1 MHLKYLSLCLFSLG
15 LTACAQH
22 SLRPSVA
29 SANLDQKVIQGMNAM
44 YEYPS
49 YDYRGHFKV
58 NVDSNQP
65 NKISTVEKSA
75 QLDAE
80 VQKKVDQYLREQKI
94 NLNKKQK
101 QALYAAIANEQS
113 VSGVS
118 GELRSEK
125 VNAVLINLLNDL
137 QFSYDGSVHYRQ
149 KMGSLNLTARY
160 EKPTLLVQAKLP
172 MVLDLKDYKFYVNYF
187 GLMPYL
193 VNKDNQ
199 NNLAYVDFS
208 KYKDL
213 FTNVDMKK
221 FVEYAKAS
229 GAVSYRLADPQN
241 LQRLPITEAD
251 RKAGIVEKIRLK
263 DTVEELLLQVDLYG
277 QVNEKYLQKSVLGFD
292 DQKIA
297 ESIATELAA
306 SEAKKKSG
314 GAEGQKVSSE
324 DAAAVSQQ
332 LYSLI
337 NAHFGGTLASEEG
350 DEEQSSAAQDAAAAA
365 EEASASGQDEDAADV
380 AVADAEQTTQDED
393 GPTLTEEQCVEL
405 QTLKKPVVLGDIN
418 YCQIYGVDVLDQS
431 VESTQKTQIKSR
443 QAALKQTFAAYDQ
456 NQFVNDEAFKA
467 LWLKHK
473 AEIEQALPK
482 QRNPITI
489 DVGLDEKGRAV
500 NVDYD
505 IAYTPAEFNHRFNIK
520 ADMQILNYGKATS
533 INQQQLKQAKSV
545 AETSKGSLFENFVKG
560 FSEKLG
566 QSDVSEHPVGSHSDV
581 QDLDSNLALL
591 ANQTYDATR
600 AYDKTYKAVFIAKL
614 TAEKPSYINYYSVQ
628 QLQEIAEV
636 YAYWFSEEETYNPQG
651 KALER
656 IEALQKKHHLEQEDQ
671 FDNDLGRAV
680 DHIVITTMQGKAGR
694 EAWQKLQ
701 KQYKQPEQL
710 FSKQYQLE
718 FEQQNGASAEEKP
731 LLSQTAD
738 ILGKA
743 YVAARKQQ
751 LTEKTI
757 QNLKPEHNEFIDY
770 EIFRDVY
777 QQMVTTKK

>member
-22 SLRPSVA
+22 NLRPSVA
-29 SANLDQKVIQGMNAM
+29 STQLDQKVIQGMNAI

-58 NVDSNQP
+58 SVDPNQSK
-65 NKISTVEKSA
+65 KINNVEKTV
-75 QLDAE
+75 QLDAA

-101 QALYAAIANEQS
+101 QALYAAIANEQAD
-113 VSGVS
+113 SGIS
-118 GELRSEK
+118 GESRSEK

-208 KYKDL
+208 KYKNL

-229 GAVSYRLADPQN
+229 GAVSYRLAEPQN
-241 LQRLPITEAD
+241 LQRLSVSDAE

-263 DTVEELLLQVDLYG
+263 DTVEALLLQSELYS
-277 QVNEKYLQKSVLGFD
+277 QVNAKYLQKNVFGFD
-292 DQKIA
+292 EEKIA

-306 SEAKKKSG
+306 SEAKRKVS
-314 GAEGQKVSSE
+314 GAEEQKVSSE

-337 NAHFGGTLASEEG
+337 NAHFGNALDSEY
-350 DEEQSSAAQDAAAAA
+350 DEDQSSAVQAGAA
-365 EEASASGQDEDAADV
+365 EEEASDTAQAEDV
-380 AVADAEQTTQDED
+380 AVADAEEVTQDEEVAS
-393 GPTLTEEQCVEL
+393 LTEDQCVEL
-405 QTLKKPVVLGDIN
+405 QSQKSPVALGDIN
-418 YCQIYGVDVLDQS
+418 YCQIYGIDVLDQS
-431 VESTQKTQIKSR
+431 AGNTEKTQIKAR

-456 NQFVNDEAFKA
+456 NQFVDDEAFKA
-467 LWLKHK
+467 LWNKHK

-482 QRNPITI
+482 QRNPVAI
-489 DVGLDEKGRAV
+489 DVGLDEKGRLV
-500 NVDYD
+500 NADYD

-520 ADMQILNYGKATS
+520 ADMQILNYGKATP

-545 AETSKGSLFENFVKG
+545 AEASKGSLFENFVKG

-566 QSDVSEHPVGSHSDV
+566 QGDVSEHPVGAHSDV
-581 QDLDSNLALL
+581 QDLDSTLALL

-614 TAEKPSYINYYSVQ
+614 TAEKPSYIHYYSVQ

-656 IEALQKKHHLEQEDQ
+656 IETLQKKHHLEQEDQ

-680 DHIVITTMQGKAGR
+680 DHIVITTIQGEAGR

-718 FEQQNGASAEEKP
+718 FEKQNGSSDEEKH
-731 LLSQTAD
+731 LLSETAD
-738 ILGKA
+738 ILGKV

-777 QQMVTTKK
+777 KQMVTAKK

>member
-29 SANLDQKVIQGMNAM
+29 SAHLDQKVIQGMNAM

-113 VSGVS
+113 ISGVS
-118 GELRSEK
+118 GESRSEK

-241 LQRLPITEAD
+241 LQRLPITDAD

-306 SEAKKKSG
+306 SEAKKKAG
-314 GAEGQKVSSE
+314 GAEEQKVSSE

-380 AVADAEQTTQDED
+380 AVADAEQTTQDEE

-431 VESTQKTQIKSR
+431 TESTQKTQIKSR

-545 AETSKGSLFENFVKG
+545 AEASKGSLFENFVKG

-701 KQYKQPEQL
+701 KQYQQPEQL
-710 FSKQYQLE
+710 FSKQYQLK

-743 YVAARKQQ
+743 YAAARKQQ

>member
-22 SLRPSVA
+22 NLRPSVA
-29 SANLDQKVIQGMNAM
+29 STQLDQKVIQGMNAI

-58 NVDSNQP
+58 SVDPNQSK
-65 NKISTVEKSA
+65 KINNVEKTV
-75 QLDAE
+75 QLDAA

-101 QALYAAIANEQS
+101 QALYAAIANEQAD
-113 VSGVS
+113 SGIS
-118 GELRSEK
+118 GESRSEK

-208 KYKDL
+208 KYKNL

-229 GAVSYRLADPQN
+229 GAVSYRLAEPQN
-241 LQRLPITEAD
+241 LERLSVSDAE

-263 DTVEELLLQVDLYG
+263 DTVEALLLQSELYS
-277 QVNEKYLQKSVLGFD
+277 QVNAKYLQKNVLGFD
-292 DQKIA
+292 EEKIA

-306 SEAKKKSG
+306 SEAKRKVG
-314 GAEGQKVSSE
+314 GAEEQKVSSE

-337 NAHFGGTLASEEG
+337 NAHFGNALDSEY
-350 DEEQSSAAQDAAAAA
+350 DEDQSSAAQDGAA
-365 EEASASGQDEDAADV
+365 EEEASDTAQAEDV
-380 AVADAEQTTQDED
+380 AVADAEEVTQDEEVAS
-393 GPTLTEEQCVEL
+393 LTEDQCVEL
-405 QTLKKPVVLGDIN
+405 QSQKSSVALGDIN
-418 YCQIYGVDVLDQS
+418 YCQIYGIDVLDRS
-431 VESTQKTQIKSR
+431 AVNTEKTQIKAR

-456 NQFVNDEAFKA
+456 NQFINDEAFKT

-473 AEIEQALPK
+473 DEIEQALPK

-489 DVGLDEKGRAV
+489 DVALDDKGRAV
-500 NVDYD
+500 NMDYD
-505 IAYTPAEFNHRFNIK
+505 VDYTPAEFKHRFNIK

-533 INQQQLKQAKSV
+533 IDQQQLKQAESV
-545 AETSKGSLFENFVKG
+545 AEASKGSMLENFIKG
-560 FSEKLG
+560 FGEKLG
-566 QSDVSEHPVGSHSDV
+566 QSDVLEHPVGIHSDV
-581 QDLDSNLALL
+581 QDLDANLAVL
-591 ANQTYDATR
+591 ADKTYDATHT
-600 AYDKTYKAVFIAKL
+600 YDKTYKAVFIAKL
-614 TAEKPSYINYYSVQ
+614 TAEKPSYIHYYSVQ

-680 DHIVITTMQGKAGR
+680 DHIVITTIQGEAGR

-710 FSKQYQLE
+710 FSKHYQLE
-718 FEQQNGASAEEKP
+718 FEKQNGSSDEEKH
-731 LLSQTAD
+731 LLSETAD
-738 ILGKA
+738 ILGKV

-777 QQMVTTKK
+777 KQMVTAKK

>member
-29 SANLDQKVIQGMNAM
+29 SAHLDQKVIQGMNAM

-65 NKISTVEKSA
+65 NKTSTVEKSA

-113 VSGVS
+113 VSGAS
-118 GELRSEK
+118 GESRSEK

-149 KMGSLNLTARY
+149 KMGSFNLTARY

-241 LQRLPITEAD
+241 LQRLPITDAD

-350 DEEQSSAAQDAAAAA
+350 DEEQSSAAQEAMAAA

-405 QTLKKPVVLGDIN
+405 QTLKKQVVLGDIN

-489 DVGLDEKGRAV
+489 DVGLDEKGRVV

-545 AETSKGSLFENFVKG
+545 AEASKGSLFENFVKG

-566 QSDVSEHPVGSHSDV
+566 QSDVSEHPAGSHSDV

-743 YVAARKQQ
+743 YAAARKQQ

>member
-22 SLRPSVA
+22 NLRPSVA
-29 SANLDQKVIQGMNAM
+29 STQLDQKVIQGMNAI

-58 NVDSNQP
+58 SVDPNQSK
-65 NKISTVEKSA
+65 KINNVEKTL
-75 QLDAE
+75 QLDAA

-101 QALYAAIANEQS
+101 QALYAAIANEQAD
-113 VSGVS
+113 SGIS
-118 GELRSEK
+118 GESRSEK

-208 KYKDL
+208 KYKNL

-229 GAVSYRLADPQN
+229 GAVSYRLAEPQN
-241 LQRLPITEAD
+241 LQRLSVSDAE

-263 DTVEELLLQVDLYG
+263 DTVEALLLQSELYS
-277 QVNEKYLQKSVLGFD
+277 QVNAKYLQKNVLGFD
-292 DQKIA
+292 EEKIA

-306 SEAKKKSG
+306 SEAKRKVG
-314 GAEGQKVSSE
+314 GAEEQKVSSE

-337 NAHFGGTLASEEG
+337 NAHFGNALDSEYG
-350 DEEQSSAAQDAAAAA
+350 DEDQSSAVQDGAA
-365 EEASASGQDEDAADV
+365 EEEASDTAHAEDV
-380 AVADAEQTTQDED
+380 AVADAEEATQDEEVAS
-393 GPTLTEEQCVEL
+393 LTEDQCVEL
-405 QTLKKPVVLGDIN
+405 QSQKSPVALGDIN
-418 YCQIYGVDVLDQS
+418 YCQIYGIDVLDQS
-431 VESTQKTQIKSR
+431 AVNTEKTQIKAR

-456 NQFVNDEAFKA
+456 SQFVNDEAFKA
-467 LWLKHK
+467 LWIKHK

-482 QRNPITI
+482 QRNPVTI
-489 DVGLDEKGRAV
+489 EVGLDEKGRLV
-500 NVDYD
+500 NADYD

-520 ADMQILNYGKATS
+520 ADMQILNYGKATP

-545 AETSKGSLFENFVKG
+545 AEASKGSLFENFVKG

-566 QSDVSEHPVGSHSDV
+566 QSDVSEHPVGVHSDV
-581 QDLDSNLALL
+581 QDLDSSLALL
-591 ANQTYDATR
+591 ANQTYDATH

-614 TAEKPSYINYYSVQ
+614 TAEKPSYIHYYSVQ

-680 DHIVITTMQGKAGR
+680 DHIVITTIQGEAGR

-718 FEQQNGASAEEKP
+718 FEQQNGASAEEKH
-731 LLSQTAD
+731 LLSETAD
-738 ILGKA
+738 FLGKV

-777 QQMVTTKK
+777 KQMVTAKK

>member
-22 SLRPSVA
+22 NLRPSVA
-29 SANLDQKVIQGMNAM
+29 STQLDQKVIQGMNAI
-44 YEYPS
+44 YDYPS

-58 NVDSNQP
+58 NVDPNQSK
-65 NKISTVEKSA
+65 KINNVEKTV
-75 QLDAE
+75 QLDAA

-101 QALYAAIANEQS
+101 QALYAAIANEQAD
-113 VSGVS
+113 SGIS
-118 GELRSEK
+118 GESRSEK

-208 KYKDL
+208 KYKNL

-229 GAVSYRLADPQN
+229 GAVSYRLAEPQN
-241 LQRLPITEAD
+241 LQRLSVSDAE

-263 DTVEELLLQVDLYG
+263 DTVEALLLQSELYS
-277 QVNEKYLQKSVLGFD
+277 QVNAKYLQKNVFGFD
-292 DQKIA
+292 EEKIA

-306 SEAKKKSG
+306 SEAKRKVS
-314 GAEGQKVSSE
+314 GAEEQKVSSE

-337 NAHFGGTLASEEG
+337 NAHFGNALDSEY
-350 DEEQSSAAQDAAAAA
+350 DEDQSSAVQAGAA
-365 EEASASGQDEDAADV
+365 EEEASDTAQAEDV
-380 AVADAEQTTQDED
+380 AVADAEEVTQDEEVAS
-393 GPTLTEEQCVEL
+393 LTEDQCVEL
-405 QTLKKPVVLGDIN
+405 QSQKSPVALGDIN
-418 YCQIYGVDVLDQS
+418 YCQIYGIDVLDQS
-431 VESTQKTQIKSR
+431 AGNTEKTQIKAR

-456 NQFVNDEAFKA
+456 NQFVDDEAFKA
-467 LWLKHK
+467 LWNKHK

-482 QRNPITI
+482 QRNPIAI
-489 DVGLDEKGRAV
+489 DVGLDEKGRLV
-500 NVDYD
+500 NADYD

-520 ADMQILNYGKATS
+520 ADMQILNYGKATP

-545 AETSKGSLFENFVKG
+545 AEASKGSLFENFIKG

-566 QSDVSEHPVGSHSDV
+566 QSDVSEHPVGAHSDV
-581 QDLDSNLALL
+581 QDLDSSLALL
-591 ANQTYDATR
+591 ANQTYDATH

-614 TAEKPSYINYYSVQ
+614 TAEKPSYIHYYSVQ

-656 IEALQKKHHLEQEDQ
+656 IETLQKKHHLEQEDQ
-671 FDNDLGRAV
+671 FENDLGRAV
-680 DHIVITTMQGKAGR
+680 DHIVITTIQGEAGR

-718 FEQQNGASAEEKP
+718 FEKQNGSSDEEKH
-731 LLSQTAD
+731 LLSETAD
-738 ILGKA
+738 ILGKV

-777 QQMVTTKK
+777 KQMVTAKK

>member
-22 SLRPSVA
+22 NLRPSVA
-29 SANLDQKVIQGMNAM
+29 STQLDQKVIQGMNAM

-58 NVDSNQP
+58 SVDSNQSKKIN
-65 NKISTVEKSA
+65 NKEKIV
-75 QLDAE
+75 QLDAV

-101 QALYAAIANEQS
+101 QALYAAIANEQADL
-113 VSGVS
+113 GVS
-118 GELRSEK
+118 SESRSEK
-125 VNAVLINLLNDL
+125 INTVLINLLNDL

-208 KYKDL
+208 KYKNL

-229 GAVSYRLADPQN
+229 GAVSYRLAEPQN
-241 LQRLPITEAD
+241 LQRLSISDAE

-263 DTVEELLLQVDLYG
+263 DTVEALLLQSELYS
-277 QVNEKYLQKSVLGFD
+277 QVNAKYLQKNVFGFD
-292 DQKIA
+292 EEKIA
-297 ESIATELAA
+297 ETIATELAA
-306 SEAKKKSG
+306 SEAKRKVG
-314 GAEGQKVSSE
+314 GVEEQKVSSE

-337 NAHFGGTLASEEG
+337 NAHFGNALDSEYS
-350 DEEQSSAAQDAAAAA
+350 DEDQSSAAQDGAA
-365 EEASASGQDEDAADV
+365 EDV
-380 AVADAEQTTQDED
+380 AVADAEEVTQDEEVVS
-393 GPTLTEEQCVEL
+393 LTQDQCVEL
-405 QTLKKPVVLGDIN
+405 QSQKSPVALGDIN
-418 YCQIYGVDVLDQS
+418 YCQIYGIDVLDQS
-431 VESTQKTQIKSR
+431 AGNTEETQIKAR

-456 NQFVNDEAFKA
+456 NQFVDDKAFKA
-467 LWLKHK
+467 LWIKHK

-482 QRNPITI
+482 QRNPVAI
-489 DVGLDEKGRAV
+489 DVGLDEKGRLV
-500 NVDYD
+500 NADYD

-520 ADMQILNYGKATS
+520 ADMQILNYGKATP

-545 AETSKGSLFENFVKG
+545 AEASKGSLFENFVKG

-566 QSDVSEHPVGSHSDV
+566 QGDVSEHPVGAHSDV
-581 QDLDSNLALL
+581 QDLNSTLALL
-591 ANQTYDATR
+591 ANQTYDATHT
-600 AYDKTYKAVFIAKL
+600 YDKTYKAVFIAKL
-614 TAEKPSYINYYSVQ
+614 TAEKPSYIHYYSVQ

-680 DHIVITTMQGKAGR
+680 DHIVITTIQGEAGR

-718 FEQQNGASAEEKP
+718 FEKQNGSSDEEKH
-731 LLSQTAD
+731 LLSETAD
-738 ILGKA
+738 ILGKV

-777 QQMVTTKK
+777 KQMVTAKK

>member
-22 SLRPSVA
+22 NLRPSVA
-29 SANLDQKVIQGMNAM
+29 STQLDQKVIQGMNAI

-58 NVDSNQP
+58 SVDPNQSK
-65 NKISTVEKSA
+65 KINNVEKTL
-75 QLDAE
+75 QLDAA

-101 QALYAAIANEQS
+101 QALYAAIANEQAD
-113 VSGVS
+113 SGIS
-118 GELRSEK
+118 GESRSEK

-208 KYKDL
+208 KYKNL

-229 GAVSYRLADPQN
+229 GAVSYRLAEPQN
-241 LQRLPITEAD
+241 LQRLSVSDAE

-263 DTVEELLLQVDLYG
+263 DTVEALLLQSELYS
-277 QVNEKYLQKSVLGFD
+277 QVNAKYLQKNVLGFD
-292 DQKIA
+292 EEKIA

-306 SEAKKKSG
+306 SEAKRKVG
-314 GAEGQKVSSE
+314 GAEEQKVSSE

-337 NAHFGGTLASEEG
+337 NAHFGNALDSEYG
-350 DEEQSSAAQDAAAAA
+350 DEDQSSAVQDGAA
-365 EEASASGQDEDAADV
+365 EEEASDTAHAEDV
-380 AVADAEQTTQDED
+380 AVADAEEVPQDEEVAS
-393 GPTLTEEQCVEL
+393 LTEDQCVEL
-405 QTLKKPVVLGDIN
+405 QSQKSPVALGDIN
-418 YCQIYGVDVLDQS
+418 YCQIYGIDVLDQS
-431 VESTQKTQIKSR
+431 AINTEKTQIKAR

-456 NQFVNDEAFKA
+456 SQFVNDEAFKA
-467 LWLKHK
+467 LWIKHK

-482 QRNPITI
+482 QRNPVTI
-489 DVGLDEKGRAV
+489 DVGLDEKGRLV
-500 NVDYD
+500 NADYD

-545 AETSKGSLFENFVKG
+545 AEASKGSLFENFVKG

-566 QSDVSEHPVGSHSDV
+566 QGDVSEHPVGAHSDV
-581 QDLDSNLALL
+581 QDLDSTLALL
-591 ANQTYDATR
+591 ANQTYDATH

-614 TAEKPSYINYYSVQ
+614 TAEKPSYIHYYSVQ

-680 DHIVITTMQGKAGR
+680 DHIVITTIQGEAGR

-718 FEQQNGASAEEKP
+718 FEKQNGSSDEEKH
-731 LLSQTAD
+731 LLSETAD
-738 ILGKA
+738 ILGKV

-777 QQMVTTKK
+777 KQMVTAKK